1 MLKVIK
7 DLNDYSNQCVA
18 CGSMLNMY
26 HIVMR
31 SEWSPTTKSLTLC
44 KDCLKE
50 VQKQLKEQL
59 DD

>member
-1 MLKVIK
+1 MIKVIK

-18 CGSMLNMY
+18 CGGMLNIY

-31 SEWSPTTKSLTLC
+31 SEWSPITKSFTLC

-50 VQKQLKEQL
+50 LQKQIKEQI